1 MNAEGQQRQSLAY
14 AWYVVAVLMVAYVF
28 SFIDRQIL
36 NLLVGP
42 IRADLGISDTQMSL
56 LMGFSFA
63 LFYTIC
69 GIPIGRLADSKSRRS
84 IIAVGIFFWSLMTAA
99 CGTAKSYWQ
108 FFLYRMGVGVGEA
121 TLSPS
126 AYSLIA
132 DYFPKESRATAIS
145 VYSMGIYIGSGL
157 AFLLGGLV
165 IQFAGQDDVTLP
177 LVGATRPW
185 QLIFFILGIAGILFT
200 FAMYTVREPARQGL
214 SGATAGVPLGTVFA
228 YMKQNRRA
236 VLCHNFGFAL
246 MAFTAYGAAAWIPT
260 FFIRHHGWTA
270 AEIGMAY
277 GTVIMTFGTLGIV
290 AGGRLSDWLARRGH
304 EDANMRVGLLA
315 AVCGIPSGI
324 AFPLVPD
331 ANLAVAM
338 VAISTVFLSMP
349 FGVAPAAVQEM
360 MPNDMRGQASAVYLF
375 VVNLIGLGVGP
386 TAVALATD
394 YVFKSDAA
402 VGYSL
407 LLVGSVAQAGALL
420 LLWAGL
426 APYRRTLA
434 NLRDW
439 LDSRRGAAPA

>member
-290 AGGRLSDWLARRGH
+290 AGGRLSDWLALRGH